1 MFYPSKCGIAAK
13 QIVQAHFS
21 YGLDGVDSM
30 MYYHT
35 EENDMGKAKIAITID
50 EKIVLR
56 IDNLV
61 KQDAFVNRSQAIE
74 EALRDKLDRI
84 DRSRLARE
92 SAKLDPKK
100 EIALAEEGIREDS
113 AEWPKY

>member
-1 MFYPSKCGIAAK
+1 
-13 QIVQAHFS
+13 
-21 YGLDGVDSM
+21 M

-35 EENDMGKAKIAITID
+35 EEDTMGKAKIAITID

-74 EALRDKLDRI
+74 EALRDKLNRI

-92 SAKLDPKK
+92 SAKLDPKYEK
-100 EIALAEEGIREDS
+100 SLAEEGIREDS
-113 AEWPKY
+113 AEWPEY

>member
-1 MFYPSKCGIAAK
+1 MR
-13 QIVQAHFS
+13 
-21 YGLDGVDSM
+21 
-30 MYYHT
+30 
-35 EENDMGKAKIAITID
+35 KAKIAITID

-61 KQDAFVNRSQAIE
+61 KQDAFINRSQAIE
-74 EALRDKLDRI
+74 EALRDKLNRI

-92 SAKLDPKK
+92 SAKLDPKY
-100 EIALAEEGIREDS
+100 EQSLAEEGIREDS

>member
-1 MFYPSKCGIAAK
+1 
-13 QIVQAHFS
+13 
-21 YGLDGVDSM
+21 
-30 MYYHT
+30 
-35 EENDMGKAKIAITID
+35 MGKAKIAITID

-74 EALRDKLDRI
+74 EALRDKLIRI

-92 SAKLDPKK
+92 CAKLNPKYEK
-100 EIALAEEGIREDS
+100 SLAEEGIREDS
-113 AEWPKY
+113 AEWPEY

>member
-1 MFYPSKCGIAAK
+1 
-13 QIVQAHFS
+13 
-21 YGLDGVDSM
+21 
-30 MYYHT
+30 
-35 EENDMGKAKIAITID
+35 MGKAKIAITID

-74 EALRDKLDRI
+74 EALRDKLSRL

-92 SAKLDPKK
+92 SAKLDPKYEK
-100 EIALAEEGIREDS
+100 SLAEEGIREDS
-113 AEWPKY
+113 AEWPEY